1 MVHEN
6 ENLELILV
14 PTFRVEC
21 ELSFSFL
28 FRYVCNWNCYYK
40 TCKGFLCGMIS
51 WGLFW
56 LLHIALSLNWVF
68 IFSSVSSGFEFV
80 IRKGGF
86 LVRPDRSVWLLRKVR
101 ERRKQ
106 NKILELTLAIEFS
119 HEG

>member
-1 MVHEN
+1 MRYDQLLMAKAGEEN
-6 ENLELILV
+6 SMK
-14 PTFRVEC
+14 F
-21 ELSFSFL
+21 
-28 FRYVCNWNCYYK
+28 
-40 TCKGFLCGMIS
+40 

-68 IFSSVSSGFEFV
+68 IFSSVSSGFEFI

-86 LVRPDRSVWLLRKVR
+86 LVRPDQSVWLLRKVR